1 MTGELAL
8 ELKSLYSS
16 NQCLILYHHPKIFYG
31 TVMGHTYLS
40 LMNVLKQK
48 LFSNFTIITT
58 ARWVKRDAFLMEN
71 PYFFYYRIIHPNGGS
86 FKVLSAEKKNLKYS
100 PRVNPTAGDLSVS

>member
-8 ELKSLYSS
+8 ELKSLYSP
-16 NQCLILYHHPKIFYG
+16 NQCLIIYHYPKIFYG

-40 LMNVLKQK
+40 LMNVLSQK

-71 PYFFYYRIIHPNGGS
+71 PYFFIIELYILTEEVS
-86 FKVLSAEKKNLKYS
+86 KFSRQKKKI
-100 PRVNPTAGDLSVS
+100 